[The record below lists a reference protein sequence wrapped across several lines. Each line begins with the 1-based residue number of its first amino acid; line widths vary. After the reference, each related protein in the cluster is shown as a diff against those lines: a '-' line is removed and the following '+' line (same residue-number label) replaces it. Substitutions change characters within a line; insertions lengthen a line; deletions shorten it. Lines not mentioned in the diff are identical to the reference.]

1 MLSDPSPPD
10 DRNERS
16 RADVKPKDLL
26 ALIILGALWGGS
38 FLFIRV
44 AAPVLGPLVLMELR
58 VGVAATV
65 LASTPS
71 PWPGTHYEADPFRIA
86 SGLPSNGD
94 TDELQIVSLV
104 PSNDHGP
111 K

>member
-1 MLSDPSPPD
+1 M
-10 DRNERS
+10 
-16 RADVKPKDLL
+16 KPKDLL
-26 ALIILGALWGGS
+26 ALILLGALWGGS

-44 AAPVLGPLVLMELR
+44 GTPVLGPLVLMELR
-58 VGVAATV
+58 VGVG
-65 LASTPS
+65 LRSSHSTPS
-71 PWPGTHYEADPFRIA
+71 SWPGTHYEADPFRIA

-104 PSNDHGP
+104 PSNEHGP

>member
-1 MLSDPSPPD
+1 
-10 DRNERS
+10 
-16 RADVKPKDLL
+16 VKPKDLI

-65 LASTPS
+65 LALYAVVAR
-71 PWPGTHYEADPFRIA
+71 HALR
-86 SGLPSNGD
+86 SGS
-94 TDELQIVSLV
+94 LQDGERSSIERRY
-104 PSNDHGP
+104 P
-111 K
+111 